1 LQRRSVLEWES
12 GLKKEKDR
20 SSIVD
25 LKTKNTI
32 FGELSTV
39 LAEAEEASEQAREAA
54 RRTRNRRWFG
64 GGLILVAIFL
74 AVLCI
79 FMAPGFYRSLFVGYS
94 LLLVIVGAWQ
104 IDRAKRD

>member
-1 LQRRSVLEWES
+1 M
-12 GLKKEKDR
+12 KEGKGP
-20 SSIVD
+20 SPIID

-54 RRTRNRRWFG
+54 RRARNRRWFG
-64 GGLILVAIFL
+64 AGLILVAIFL
-74 AVLCI
+74 AFLCI
-79 FMAPGFYRSLFVGYS
+79 FMAPGFYRSLFLGYS
-94 LLLVIVGAWQ
+94 PLLVIVGAWQ